1 MGQAWCKEKTSK
13 AQDSKSPLDRV
24 FVRCAHRI
32 YPSLKEEGSVL
43 GGATQRVTS
52 SEIGYAGSPP
62 RDVLTRGRS
71 IDSVDRPFQP
81 SDWVDVN
88 LEVPSTPRANSV
100 LTNLTI
106 DTNLYPPTTTPTS
119 IRSNNLK
126 DVTPVPPPRRK
137 KRNRGRPLPPKPDEI
152 IEKTSGNLRHVDLN
166 EEPLYSSVMSNSP
179 RTLVDDYATMDDV
192 IGGCREQSHDQVSTF
207 RSQTNGTRD
216 LRVNEYS
223 KGVMPEGRRTKE
235 IYEHKVN
242 GTGRIIS
249 SDVVSGKRLLS
260 HNDRK
265 TSKSFNQHKMPMTVD
280 VHGDDDNDD
289 DDDDDDDDG
298 DDGDGDD
305 GVNDDDIND
314 EYEKFV
320 NGRDTKDSSTPNRH
334 EDIRKRTKEFIHNR
348 YIDDST
354 TIDPKIMEVNVRPKN
369 YSTVSLPNYDELD
382 VGRHATKRTKD
393 KGEEKGGGIRENE
406 KIRSRRPVRSS
417 TGSLPVESF
426 LLPFSQKTS
435 IRLED
440 YIQHHG
446 STENLSEYQIPD
458 GKLPCSDAN
467 AKTEF
472 LKYDPSKLEDWD
484 LGDIGNCELNH
495 RQRPL
500 ERSGISDHDVVDF
513 QPTRKNTNE
522 LEKPVSFGKPIEF
535 VHEDS
540 KIDEKL
546 RERDRYPQEE
556 SKEIP
561 KPDRPSMCRESSFC
575 LNQSN
580 LFYSDTIEDV
590 SGSNRKMKNSE
601 DIDLCSNSKRIM
613 IFGRSLSNE
622 SEPND
627 PDEMSCETKELRRSD
642 KSEIIGTIS
651 EDTLI
656 NYKDK
661 LIEYDEGD
669 LKMMKTPP
677 PSPEN
682 KRKSDNMSENEH
694 LTLLKEVLK
703 EEAATAAAAAA
714 DGSNFSS
721 MTPSLTELE
730 VALSDMLEKE
740 QNDQENVKNENIY
753 MDKEDNDTDDGTSS
767 SFKNEEN
774 ETKLIKIEK
783 INSKER
789 LSVSLDDILKPKIS
803 SNNNN
808 NNNNSNNNNNNN
820 NNNSNNNNNN
830 NRRKVSFCAW
840 EEKDLPEKNE
850 TIVNRYDS
858 TINER
863 SNSSNIPSKS
873 NEDSFEIKKS
883 KDIPTPPRRRHRP
896 SCPSGILK
904 EEQRNFTNGAKMHTD
919 TIEHDDRLI

>member
-24 FVRCAHRI
+24 FVRCAHRRRFFRLKAERVNELRSISSSDSNSNSSSSSRSSSSSSKNVKI

-152 IEKTSGNLRHVDLN
+152 LEKTSSNLRHVDSN
-166 EEPLYSSVMSNSP
+166 EEPLYSSVVSNSP
-179 RTLVDDYATMDDV
+179 RTLLDDYATMDDV
-192 IGGCREQSHDQVSTF
+192 VGGCREQSHDEGSTF

-216 LRVNEYS
+216 SRVNEYS

-235 IYEHKVN
+235 IYEHKASISEVN

-249 SDVVSGKRLLS
+249 SDVVSGKRLS

-265 TSKSFNQHKMPMTVD
+265 TSKIFNQHKTPMT
-280 VHGDDDNDD
+280 
-289 DDDDDDDDG
+289 
-298 DDGDGDD
+298 
-305 GVNDDDIND
+305 DDDIND
-314 EYEKFV
+314 EYERFV
-320 NGRDTKDSSTPNRH
+320 NGRGIKDSSTPNRH
-334 EDIRKRTKEFIHNR
+334 DEDIRKRTKEFMRNR
-348 YIDDST
+348 HIDDST
-354 TIDPKIMEVNVRPKN
+354 RVDVKIMELNVRPKN

-382 VGRHATKRTKD
+382 VVRHATKRTKD
-393 KGEEKGGGIRENE
+393 EGEGEDE

-440 YIQHHG
+440 YIQRHG
-446 STENLSEYQIPD
+446 STENLSEYQVLE

-467 AKTEF
+467 SETEF

-500 ERSGISDHDVVDF
+500 ECSETSDRDVVDF
-513 QPTRKNTNE
+513 HQTRTNTNE
-522 LEKPVSFGKPIEF
+522 LQKPMSFGKPIEL
-535 VHEDS
+535 VHEES
-540 KIDEKL
+540 KLDETL
-546 RERDRYPQEE
+546 RERDRCPQEE
-556 SKEIP
+556 SKEIS
-561 KPDRPSMCRESSFC
+561 KPDRPPSCRDAFC
-575 LNQSN
+575 LNQN
-580 LFYSDTIEDV
+580 NTFYSDAMDDSGCSKKKED
-590 SGSNRKMKNSE
+590 SE
-601 DIDLCSNSKRIM
+601 NFDRSNSKRMM

-622 SEPND
+622 SEPCD
-627 PDEMSCETKELRRSD
+627 PNEMSCETKELRPRDTS
-642 KSEIIGTIS
+642 KIISTIS
-651 EDTLI
+651 EESLSSETLI
-656 NYKDK
+656 DKDK
-661 LIEYDEGD
+661 FIEDEERD
-669 LKMMKTPP
+669 LKMKKMKTPP

-682 KRKSDNMSENEH
+682 KIKSDNNDNEH
-694 LTLLKEVLK
+694 SVLLKVLK
-703 EEAATAAAAAA
+703 EEAA

-730 VALSDMLEKE
+730 VALSDISL
-740 QNDQENVKNENIY
+740 
-753 MDKEDNDTDDGTSS
+753 SPS
-767 SFKNEEN
+767 KNEEI
-774 ETKLIKIEK
+774 ETTLITIEK
-783 INSKER
+783 KNCKER

-803 SNNNN
+803 SNNN
-808 NNNNSNNNNNNN
+808 
-820 NNNSNNNNNN
+820 
-830 NRRKVSFCAW
+830 RRKVSFCAW
-840 EEKDLPEKNE
+840 EEKGSYEQEE
-850 TIVNRYDS
+850 TIVNKYEC
-858 TINER
+858 TKNEK
-863 SNSSNIPSKS
+863 SHSSNLQRTSQ
-873 NEDSFEIKKS
+873 EDSIEIEKS
-883 KDIPTPPRRRHRP
+883 EDTPTPPRRRHRP

-904 EEQRNFTNGAKMHTD
+904 EDQRNSTNGAKTHTD
-919 TIEHDDRLI
+919 AIEHDDRLI